1 MIEYF
6 NKRLSVLKV
15 NKIYLKL
22 IKIYLRFFGEKNLG
36 DIGFDFSQKPSRIKI
51 LNKIIF
57 SQKYSKYLEI
67 GTFKDELFSKIIC
80 EKKIGVDP
88 FSGGTHRMT
97 SDEFFKINQEKFDCI
112 FIDGLHH
119 YSQVIKDIN
128 NSIKILNDNG
138 VVLIH
143 DCLPNNLMEQQV
155 PRMTLNWNG
164 DVWKA
169 FVECRTKPNLD
180 CYTCYA
186 DWGIG
191 VIFKR
196 QNSNILN
203 IDEKNFKKLKFTPFF
218 HNYKKLMNIIEFED
232 LFKKF

>member
-36 DIGFDFSQKPSRIKI
+36 DIGFDFSQKPSRIEI

-67 GTFKDELFSKIIC
+67 GTFQDELFSKIIC

-97 SDEFFKINQEKFDCI
+97 SDEFFKINQEK
-112 FIDGLHH
+112 
-119 YSQVIKDIN
+119 QRK
-128 NSIKILNDNG
+128 
-138 VVLIH
+138 
-143 DCLPNNLMEQQV
+143 
-155 PRMTLNWNG
+155 
-164 DVWKA
+164 
-169 FVECRTKPNLD
+169 TK
-180 CYTCYA
+180 C
-186 DWGIG
+186 
-191 VIFKR
+191 
-196 QNSNILN
+196 
-203 IDEKNFKKLKFTPFF
+203 
-218 HNYKKLMNIIEFED
+218 
-232 LFKKF
+232 

>member
-1 MIEYF
+1 
-6 NKRLSVLKV
+6 
-15 NKIYLKL
+15 
-22 IKIYLRFFGEKNLG
+22 
-36 DIGFDFSQKPSRIKI
+36 
-51 LNKIIF
+51 
-57 SQKYSKYLEI
+57 
-67 GTFKDELFSKIIC
+67 
-80 EKKIGVDP
+80 
-88 FSGGTHRMT
+88 MT
-97 SDEFFKINQEKFDCI
+97 SDKFFTINKEKFDCI

-128 NSIKILNDNG
+128 NSIEILNDNG
-138 VVLIH
+138 VIFIH

-196 QNSNILN
+196 QNSDILD
-203 IDEKNFKKLKFTPFF
+203 IDEKNFKKLKFNFFF
-218 HNYKKLMNIIEFED
+218 HNHKKLMNIIEFED
-232 LFKKF
+232 LLEKF